1 MERRLREILDEARK
15 EYGPVELKT
24 IGGRYYLYKVSS
36 VYDPRKKRARKVS
49 GEYLGR
55 VTPDGLRKTARR
67 ERSIYEYGNAR
78 LLWSQLQD
86 VLQSLRASFPDDWRE
101 IAALSIV
108 RTIRNVPIKYVK
120 DAWEK
125 LYVSEEV
132 EASLSP
138 NTVSEKMRA
147 IGADWDAQRSFF
159 LSMMDGSSVFF
170 FDLSSIFS
178 RSVNLNLAEKGYN
191 KEHLFV
197 DQVNFALLFS
207 QEKRT
212 PVMLKS
218 MPGSIRDIKSLHHA
232 MDEFPLKGCIMVFD
246 RGFFSARTIEDMLS
260 SGISFIQPLKRG
272 SKLVDYSLEPKESF
286 VYRERGIKFAERVIE
301 GWGEEGEEEEEGR
314 AKERKD
320 AATKTRLLL
329 FEDVLL
335 RGEEHSNLIKLKVSG
350 KRAVTIDEKRLGK
363 IPILT
368 DLDWKGQ
375 KVYEFF
381 KEKEE
386 IEQAFDAMK
395 NELENDKSYLG
406 DDDAV
411 RGYFFVSFLSL
422 YLYFRVMET
431 IRAAEMTSKLSV
443 NELLFQLSKVYLV
456 KYGDGKGMLSEV
468 PGKVERLVKQLG
480 LDILPKN

>member
-1 MERRLREILDEARK
+1 VERRLKEILEKARK
-15 EYGPVELKT
+15 EYGSVELKT
-24 IGGRYYLYKVSS
+24 IGGRLYLYRVSS
-36 VYDPRKKRARKVS
+36 VYDPEKKRARKVS

-55 VTPDGLRKTARR
+55 VTSDGLQRTAKR

-78 LLWSQLQD
+78 FLYSLIGD
-86 VLQSLRASFPDDWRE
+86 VLQGLRAAFPDEWKE
-101 IAALSIV
+101 IVALSIV

-125 LYVSEEV
+125 LYLCEEVV

-138 NTVSEKMRA
+138 NTVSEKLRM

-159 LSMMDGSSVFF
+159 LSLMDGSSVFF

-191 KEHLFV
+191 KEHLAL
-197 DQVNFALLFS
+197 DQINFALLFS
-207 QEKRT
+207 QEKKT

-232 MDEFPLKGCIMVFD
+232 MDEFPLRDCILVLD
-246 RGFFSARTIEDMLS
+246 RGFFSSKTVEDLLS

-272 SKLVDYSLEPKESF
+272 LKMVDYSLRLKESF
-286 VYRERGIKFAERVIE
+286 VYRERGIKFAEKVVEWEAVREAGKKMRE
-301 GWGEEGEEEEEGR
+301 GVT
-314 AKERKD
+314 AK
-320 AATKTRLLL
+320 L
-329 FEDVLL
+329 FLYEDVKL
-335 RGEEHSNLIKLKVSG
+335 RGEEHSNLIRLNA
-350 KRAVTIDEKRLGK
+350 KREEERVATVKIDEEKLGK

-368 DLDWKGQ
+368 NLDWSARR
-375 KVYEFF
+375 VYEFY

-411 RGYFFVSFLSL
+411 RGYFFISFLSL
-422 YLYFRVMET
+422 YLYFRVMER
-431 IRAAEMTSKLSV
+431 IRAAGLTSKLSV

-456 KYGDGKGMLSEV
+456 KYGDGKERLSEV
-468 PGKVERLVKQLG
+468 PGKVEELVSQLG